1 MIASELQNPVIL
13 IVDDNPENIN
23 VLGQI
28 LRADNCQ
35 VEFAVNGYSA
45 LEWTSSKKFDIIIL
59 DVNMPGMNGFEVGP
73 RIKNSCLNSET
84 PLIYLTAN
92 TDTASLVKGFESG
105 GLDYITKPFIRSELL
120 TRIRSQIRIKKAND
134 QIRGYLDEIEMKNH
148 LIIQSLEYALD
159 IQNAVL
165 GTFEKNDREPLSEHF
180 ILNLPKDTI
189 SGDFYRFYRSGN
201 KAIAAIMDCTGHG
214 VPGALMSILGITL
227 FNETVLKEHIL
238 QPDKILNR
246 LTERFMQSLGQ
257 TENHSI
263 VKDGM
268 EGSVVC
274 LDTETGMLQYAGS
287 FNQLIMV
294 RDGEL
299 IEIRADRLSI
309 GYDERGERFSL
320 KKIKV
325 RKNDHIYLF
334 TDGYLDQFG
343 GQNDKRYM
351 IRKFRKLLL
360 QINNE
365 PLAVQR
371 DILFETIMKWKG
383 DTEQTD
389 DILVLGMCL

>member
-1 MIASELQNPVIL
+1 MILAESQNPVIL

-35 VEFAVNGYSA
+35 VEFAVNGFSA
-45 LEWTSSKKFDIIIL
+45 LEWISSKKFDLIIL
-59 DVNMPGMNGFEVGP
+59 DVNMPGMNGFEVGT
-73 RIKNSCLNSET
+73 RIKNSSLNSET

-105 GLDYITKPFIRSELL
+105 GIDYITKPFIRSELL
-120 TRIRSQIRIKKAND
+120 TRVRSQIRIKKAND
-134 QIRGYLDEIEMKNH
+134 QIRVYLDEIEMKNH
-148 LIIQSLEYALD
+148 QISQSLEYALD

-165 GTFEKNDREPLSEHF
+165 GSFENDREPLPEHF

-201 KAIAAIMDCTGHG
+201 KSIAAIMDCTGHG

-227 FNETVLKEHIL
+227 FNETVLNEHIL

-257 TENHSI
+257 TENQSI
-263 VKDGM
+263 IKDGM
-268 EGSVVC
+268 EGSVIGF
-274 LDTETGMLQYAGS
+274 DTETEVLQYAGS
-287 FNQLIMV
+287 FNPLIVV

-299 IEIRADRLSI
+299 IEIRADSLSI
-309 GYDERGERFSL
+309 GYDERGERFTL
-320 KKIKV
+320 KKIKI

-334 TDGYLDQFG
+334 TDGFPDQFG

-351 IRKFRKLLL
+351 IKRFRKLLL

-371 DILFETIMKWKG
+371 DILLKTFMEWKG

-389 DILVLGMCL
+389 DILVLGMRL

>member
-1 MIASELQNPVIL
+1 MIVAELHNPVIL

-35 VEFAVNGYSA
+35 VEFAVSGFSA
-45 LEWTSSKKFDIIIL
+45 LEWINNKKFDIIIL
-59 DVNMPGMNGFEVGP
+59 DVNMPGMNGFEVGT
-73 RIKNSCLNSET
+73 RIKNSSLNSET

-92 TDTASLVKGFESG
+92 TDTESLIKGFESG

-120 TRIRSQIRIKKAND
+120 TRVRSQIRIKRAND
-134 QIRGYLDEIEMKNH
+134 QIKVYLDEIEMKNH
-148 LIIQSLEYALD
+148 MISQSLEYALD

-165 GTFEKNDREPLSEHF
+165 GSFKNDRDQLPEHF
-180 ILNLPKDTI
+180 ILNLPRDTI

-201 KAIAAIMDCTGHG
+201 KAIAAIIDCTGHG

-246 LTERFMQSLGQ
+246 LTERIMQSLGQ
-257 TENHSI
+257 TGSHSI
-263 VKDGM
+263 IKDGM

-274 LDTETGMLQYAGS
+274 LDTETEELQYAGS
-287 FNQLIMV
+287 FNSLIVV
-294 RDGEL
+294 RDGKL
-299 IEIRADRLSI
+299 IEIRANRLSI

-320 KKIKV
+320 KKIKIQ
-325 RKNDHIYLF
+325 KNDHIYLF

-351 IRKFRKLLL
+351 IRRFRELLL
-360 QINNE
+360 QINSE

-371 DILFETIMKWKG
+371 DILFETIMEWKG

>member
-1 MIASELQNPVIL
+1 MIVAELHNPVIL

-35 VEFAVNGYSA
+35 VEFAVNGFSA
-45 LEWTSSKKFDIIIL
+45 LEWINNKKFDIIIL
-59 DVNMPGMNGFEVGP
+59 DVNMPGMNGFEVGT
-73 RIKNSCLNSET
+73 RIKNSSLNSET

-92 TDTASLVKGFESG
+92 TDTESLVKGFESG

-120 TRIRSQIRIKKAND
+120 TRVRSQIRIKRAND
-134 QIRGYLDEIEMKNH
+134 QIRVYLDEIEMKNH
-148 LIIQSLEYALD
+148 MISQSLEYALD

-165 GTFEKNDREPLSEHF
+165 GSFKNDRDKLPEHF
-180 ILNLPKDTI
+180 ILNLPRDTI
-189 SGDFYRFYRSGN
+189 SGDFYRFYSSGN

-246 LTERFMQSLGQ
+246 LTERIMQSLGQ
-257 TENHSI
+257 TGNQSI
-263 VKDGM
+263 IKDGM

-274 LDTETGMLQYAGS
+274 LDTETGVLQYAGS
-287 FNQLIMV
+287 FNQLIVV

-299 IEIRADRLSI
+299 IEIRADSLSI

-320 KKIKV
+320 KEIKI

-351 IRKFRKLLL
+351 IRRFRELLL
-360 QINNE
+360 QINSE
-365 PLAVQR
+365 PLEVQR
-371 DILFETIMKWKG
+371 DILFETIMEWKG

-389 DILVLGMCL
+389 DILVLGMRL

>member
-1 MIASELQNPVIL
+1 MIVAELPNPVIL

-35 VEFAVNGYSA
+35 VEFAVNGLSA
-45 LEWTSSKKFDIIIL
+45 LEWIDSKKFDIIIL
-59 DVNMPGMNGFEVGP
+59 DVNMPGMNGFEVGN
-73 RIKNSCLNSET
+73 RIKNSCINSET

-120 TRIRSQIRIKKAND
+120 TRVRSQIRIKKAND
-134 QIRGYLDEIEMKNH
+134 QIRLYLDEIEMKNH
-148 LIIQSLEYALD
+148 LINQSLEYALD

-165 GTFEKNDREPLSEHF
+165 GSFENDREPLPEHF
-180 ILNLPKDTI
+180 ILNMPRDTI

-227 FNETVLKEHIL
+227 FNETVLNEHIL

-246 LTERFMQSLGQ
+246 LTERIMQSLGQ
-257 TENHSI
+257 TENQSI
-263 VKDGM
+263 IKDGM
-268 EGSVVC
+268 EGSVLC
-274 LDTETGMLQYAGS
+274 LDTETGVLQYAGS
-287 FNQLIMV
+287 FNQLIVV
-294 RDGEL
+294 REGEL

-320 KKIKV
+320 KEIKI

-343 GQNDKRYM
+343 GRNDKRFM
-351 IRKFRKLLL
+351 IRRFRGLLL
-360 QINNE
+360 QIKSE

-389 DILVLGMCL
+389 DILVLGMRL

>member
-1 MIASELQNPVIL
+1 MIVTELHNPVIL

-28 LRADNCQ
+28 LKADNCQ
-35 VEFAVNGYSA
+35 VEFAVSGFSA
-45 LEWTSSKKFDIIIL
+45 LEWINNKKFDIIIL
-59 DVNMPGMNGFEVGP
+59 DVNMPGMNGFEVGT
-73 RIKNSCLNSET
+73 RIKNSSLNSET

-92 TDTASLVKGFESG
+92 ADTESLVKGFESG

-120 TRIRSQIRIKKAND
+120 TRVRSQIRIKKAND
-134 QIRGYLDEIEMKNH
+134 QIRVYLEEIEMKNH
-148 LIIQSLEYALD
+148 MISQSLEYALD

-165 GTFEKNDREPLSEHF
+165 GSFKNDRDKLPEHF
-180 ILNLPKDTI
+180 ILNLPRDTI

-227 FNETVLKEHIL
+227 FNETVLKERIL

-246 LTERFMQSLGQ
+246 LTERIMQSLGQ
-257 TENHSI
+257 TGNQSI
-263 VKDGM
+263 IKDGM

-274 LDTETGMLQYAGS
+274 LDTETEELQYAGS
-287 FNQLIMV
+287 FNSLILV
-294 RDGEL
+294 RNGEL

-320 KKIKV
+320 KKIKI

-334 TDGYLDQFG
+334 TDGYFDQFG

-351 IRKFRKLLL
+351 IRRFRELLL
-360 QINNE
+360 QINSE

-371 DILFETIMKWKG
+371 DILFETIMEWKG
-383 DTEQTD
+383 NTEQTD
-389 DILVLGMCL
+389 DILVLGMRL